1 MADTNKEKQFEQL
14 PTRYGSIDVPP
25 RPPENQPIYEP
36 PVHETPDISEYDLPY
51 IQSQIQEELEVRFGS
66 EVKLERPPDHIDSDY
81 AVRLFKP
88 LAEAGPEV
96 VDQKINELVAS
107 LSDESVVKGLSL
119 EGPYLNIKLNPE
131 VVGTS
136 VIRTIEAMGEKYG
149 SFNAGDG
156 ATVIFDTSSPNIAKQ
171 MTVAHLRST
180 VIGETLGRLYQNCGY
195 RVIRDN
201 HLGDWGSQF
210 GILGHA
216 YELWGDQVPE
226 LREGGDPIKGLLEL
240 YVRINSEI
248 EDEEA
253 VSETGSELRQKGL
266 EWFRKLEHGDPKAR
280 ELWRWALDISMVEAN
295 RIYNRLGSNFE
306 YILGESEYVQMLP
319 QVIEA
324 LKKAGLANKD
334 DLGRVVVDFDENSK
348 IKPLLIQKS
357 DGSSLYATRDLA
369 TLAARSVWFKPE
381 KVIYVV
387 GGEQKHYFQQ
397 VFETFNRYSDAVG
410 ETPPETEHVYFGM
423 VKLPT
428 GRMSTR
434 KGNIIFLE
442 DVINEAVTR
451 ARKIVQEHAGE
462 SNIEFSEA
470 EIDKIAEDVGVGAVV
485 YSELRQGRTRGIEFK
500 WDEVL
505 SFRGNSGPYLQYTNA
520 RINAIFRRLG
530 EYEIDFDSPL
540 KITDEIEAGLALK
553 LGEFPEAIKSA
564 LDKNEPSVVAEY
576 LHDLCSAYNGF
587 YRDNPVLAAQDKQIK
602 DSRLRLCNA
611 TSIVLKRGMHLL
623 GVPLP
628 ERM

>member
-51 IQSQIQEELEVRFGS
+51 IQNQIQEELEVRFGS

-253 VSETGSELRQKGL
+253 V
-266 EWFRKLEHGDPKAR
+266 
-280 ELWRWALDISMVEAN
+280 
-295 RIYNRLGSNFE
+295 
-306 YILGESEYVQMLP
+306 
-319 QVIEA
+319 
-324 LKKAGLANKD
+324 
-334 DLGRVVVDFDENSK
+334 
-348 IKPLLIQKS
+348 
-357 DGSSLYATRDLA
+357 
-369 TLAARSVWFKPE
+369 
-381 KVIYVV
+381 
-387 GGEQKHYFQQ
+387 
-397 VFETFNRYSDAVG
+397 
-410 ETPPETEHVYFGM
+410 
-423 VKLPT
+423 
-428 GRMSTR
+428 
-434 KGNIIFLE
+434 
-442 DVINEAVTR
+442 
-451 ARKIVQEHAGE
+451 
-462 SNIEFSEA
+462 
-470 EIDKIAEDVGVGAVV
+470 
-485 YSELRQGRTRGIEFK
+485 
-500 WDEVL
+500 
-505 SFRGNSGPYLQYTNA
+505 
-520 RINAIFRRLG
+520 
-530 EYEIDFDSPL
+530 
-540 KITDEIEAGLALK
+540 
-553 LGEFPEAIKSA
+553 
-564 LDKNEPSVVAEY
+564 
-576 LHDLCSAYNGF
+576 
-587 YRDNPVLAAQDKQIK
+587 
-602 DSRLRLCNA
+602 
-611 TSIVLKRGMHLL
+611 
-623 GVPLP
+623 
-628 ERM
+628 